1 MTFNLTLEAQH
12 RLTER
17 LGIIYGDAP
26 ISPFDWGCHAMD
38 AFRWQSK
45 NDKESPKFPVDG
57 PRTKILEAE

>member
-1 MTFNLTLEAQH
+1 MTFNLTKEAQY

-26 ISPFDWGCHAMD
+26 VSLFDWENHAMG
-38 AFRWQSK
+38 ALRWQSK
-45 NDKESPKFPVDG
+45 HDKESPKFTVEG

>member
-1 MTFNLTLEAQH
+1 MTFNLTPEAQY

-26 ISPFDWGCHAMD
+26 VTPFQWEERAMA

-45 NDKESPKFPVDG
+45 NDKDSPRFTVEG
-57 PRTKILEAE
+57 PRTKILQAE

>member
-1 MTFNLTLEAQH
+1 MTFQLTTEAKY

-17 LGIIYGDAP
+17 LGISYGDAP
-26 ISPFDWGCHAMD
+26 VSPFDWGGHAMA

-45 NDKESPKFPVDG
+45 YDKDSPKFPAEG